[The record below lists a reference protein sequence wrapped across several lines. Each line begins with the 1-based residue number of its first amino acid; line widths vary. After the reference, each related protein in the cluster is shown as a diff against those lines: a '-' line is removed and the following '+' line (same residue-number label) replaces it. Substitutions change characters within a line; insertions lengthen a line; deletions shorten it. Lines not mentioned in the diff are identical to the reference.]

1 MKHAERK
8 TTPLHEEQNRRYA
21 VHATDGI
28 QRNEKEQK
36 VMQRTDKG
44 LCEMSSAVTLKQ
56 TLQLL
61 VVSSMLLTKLQN
73 ARAQADLASSA
84 NYWNGRSSVRP
95 TTRTQVMP
103 RRIHSLVSTADATSL
118 VGVIGPVEIAVIGV

>member
-1 MKHAERK
+1 MKHAERN

-21 VHATDGI
+21 VQATDGI

-44 LCEMSSAVTLKQ
+44 VCEMSSAVTLKQ

-61 VVSSMLLTKLQN
+61 VVGSLLLTKLQN

-95 TTRTQVMP
+95 TPRTQVMP
-103 RRIHSLVSTADATSL
+103 RRIYSLVSPADATSL